1 MMHLHGQQLPEH
13 QRGILHRFYAIA
25 FLTILIPVLVVSYLI
40 YTTGISLDDNHLLMF
55 AMTLLLML
63 AGLVILRYV
72 FTSIMAVV
80 DILKRHTPEDGTLP
94 LVIREDVSELKEISA
109 CLTNLMNRF
118 EKTTDELD
126 RRVFELNTV
135 NEMAEI
141 TRKTLHMDELLKIVL
156 EKAMAV
162 VRAQTGSIFTV
173 DGEAKPPRLVASSPP
188 GTVPNGTSVNLERS
202 FMKRVLDD
210 RKTIIVQNIE
220 SDPRT
225 LKPNDPKYG
234 PPSFLSMPIFA
245 GHALIAVLNLA
256 NKESG
261 LLFDELD
268 ERIVSTMLGSV
279 SFALEN
285 ARLHSQIK
293 DQLEEILAKNVTLE
307 REVRDRLRAEEDLR
321 RVNVELKDANDR
333 MTAAYDWMRAN
344 RDRLLNHRDREEIG
358 FVVDREGTI
367 EEITERALEYAGKP
381 RGEMIGGN
389 LTDLLAAPGRDAFK
403 GELRHAWSGVT
414 RTLRVE
420 MLQPLESETTCEATL
435 TRLTSASRRALLVV
449 LR

>member
-1 MMHLHGQQLPEH
+1 MMHLDGRQLPEH
-13 QRGILHRFYAIA
+13 RRSLLHRFYAIG

-40 YTTGISLDDNHLLMF
+40 YTTGISLDDSQLLMF

-63 AGLVILRYV
+63 AGLFILRYV
-72 FTSIMAVV
+72 FASIMAVV
-80 DILKRHTPEDGTLP
+80 DILKRRAPEDETLP
-94 LVIREDVSELKEISA
+94 LIIREDVSELREISV
-109 CLTNLMNRF
+109 CLANLMNRF

-141 TRKTLHMDELLKIVL
+141 TRKTLHMDELLRIVL

-173 DGEAKPPRLVASSPP
+173 NGEEKPPRLVASSPL

-202 FMKRVLDD
+202 FMKRVIED

-220 SDPRT
+220 NDPRT

-234 PPSFLSMPIFA
+234 PPSFLSVPVFA
-245 GHALIAVLNLA
+245 GHVLIAVLNLA

-307 REVRDRLRAEEDLR
+307 REVRDRQRAEEDLR
-321 RVNVELKDANDR
+321 RANIELKDANDR
-333 MTAAYDWMRAN
+333 ITAAYDWMRAN

-381 RGEMIGGN
+381 RGEMIGCN
-389 LTDLLAAPGRDAFK
+389 LTDLLAAPGRDDFND
-403 GELRHAWSGVT
+403 ELRLAWSGLT

-420 MLQPLESETTCEATL
+420 MLQPLESETACEATL
-435 TRLTSASRRALLVV
+435 TRLTSASRRALLVI